1 LAYEAVDEVQS
12 WLLAVREDCHAML
25 SGVMELTDEA
35 SRVTNQNLAIS

>member
-1 LAYEAVDEVQS
+1 LAYEALDEVS

-25 SGVMELTDEA
+25 SGVMELIDEA